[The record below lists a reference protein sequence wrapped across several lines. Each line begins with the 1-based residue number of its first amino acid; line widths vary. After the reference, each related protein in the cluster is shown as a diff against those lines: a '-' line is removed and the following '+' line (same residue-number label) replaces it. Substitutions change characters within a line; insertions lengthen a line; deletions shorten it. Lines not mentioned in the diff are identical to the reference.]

1 MILGNVSFAKRLL
14 NIENRLEG
22 RLDDIEKALMRARE
36 GNKAIEAY
44 RNVLRE
50 GTGFDAVIF
59 GLTVVERM
67 GG

>member
-1 MILGNVSFAKRLL
+1 
-14 NIENRLEG
+14 
-22 RLDDIEKALMRARE
+22 MRARE

-67 GG
+67 GGKECIRELINEGLGCPPAGGLL